1 MVNSSE
7 SGAQPTIDEDWIQ
20 INSGLSIPLAE
31 LSFRYSKSSG
41 PGGQHVQKSYTRV
54 ELLFDVLG
62 SPSLSEA
69 QREKLVER
77 LGGYVD
83 SAGML
88 HLTSQSE
95 RSQRRNKR
103 EVIARFQTMMR
114 AALKRRKRRKATR
127 PTAESK
133 ERRLKK
139 KKQRGE
145 TKILRRKVGENE

>member
-1 MVNSSE
+1 M
-7 SGAQPTIDEDWIQ
+7 DEDSIQ

-41 PGGQHVQKSYTRV
+41 PGGQHAQKSSTRV
-54 ELLFDVLG
+54 ELLFDLLG
-62 SPSLSEA
+62 SPSLSDA
-69 QREKLVER
+69 QRTKLLER

-88 HLTSQSE
+88 HLVSQSE
-95 RSQRRNKR
+95 RSQRRNKQ

-114 AALKRRKRRKATR
+114 AALKRRKRRKASS
-127 PTAESK
+127 PTAASK

-145 TKILRRKVGENE
+145 TKKLRRKVGDIE